1 MYQVLALKKGMV
13 YEIGFVEHLHE
24 ALAIQLQA
32 QDKYERVWIADLAME
47 FFCG

>member
-1 MYQVLALKKGMV
+1 MYQVRALRKGNV

-24 ALAIQLQA
+24 AFAIQQQA
-32 QDKYERVWIADLAME
+32 WGEYERVWIVDLAME